1 MDSLW
6 IKNSGKS
13 KKDFPVL
20 DQDLDTEAVVI
31 GAGIAGILTAYHL
44 VKQGIKVVVLEG
56 NTVGS
61 GTTSHTTAKITACHG
76 LIYDRLLHQA
86 GKKLAGCHAIANQ
99 KAILA
104 YRDLIDSEQI
114 DCGFEMLPCYLYTTG
129 DTTAL
134 EAEYKA
140 AASFGLPVSMVTSTE
155 LPFPVTGAIRY
166 EDQAQFHPLQFL
178 WQLASHLNIYEHTM
192 ATKVKKNTVY
202 TSSGFQVHARHI
214 IAATHYPFKN
224 MPGLYFTR
232 MHQERSYAL
241 AISGP
246 PALSGM
252 YVNTSKNGC
261 TFRSYGDY
269 LIIGGGNHRSGEN
282 NQGGY
287 YDRLRAEVR
296 RLYPEAREQFHW
308 SAQDCITLDG
318 LPYIGR
324 YSIFTPDLY
333 LATGFQE
340 WGMTSS
346 MVAAR
351 LLTDLIIGQPN
362 DCHALY
368 LPKRFDELFE
378 FGNFANEIA
387 HAVRGLI
394 GRKAKKNALKIEN
407 LENGQG
413 GVVEKDGELLGAY
426 RDDEGNVSLV
436 HLRCPHLGCTLSWN
450 PDEKSWDCPCHGTR
464 LDCKGNII
472 SNPAIEDLNH
482 TEKHFS

>member
-362 DCHALY
+362 DCHDLY

-378 FGNFANEIA
+378 FGNFANEIG

>member
-6 IKNSGKS
+6 IKNSGKL
-13 KKDFPVL
+13 KKDYPVL

-31 GAGIAGILTAYHL
+31 GGGIAGILTAYHL
-44 VKQGIKVVVLEG
+44 TKQGIKVVVLEG

-61 GTTSHTTAKITACHG
+61 GITSHTTAKITACHG

-104 YRDLIDSEQI
+104 YRDLIDTEQI

-214 IAATHYPFKN
+214 IVATHYPFKN

-282 NQGGY
+282 IQGGY
-287 YDRLRAEVR
+287 YDRLRAEAR
-296 RLYPEAREQFHW
+296 RLYPEASEQFHW

-324 YSIFTPDLY
+324 YSLFTPDLY

-346 MVAAR
+346 MVAAK

-362 DCHALY
+362 DCHDLY

-378 FGNFANEIA
+378 FGNFANEIG

-394 GRKAKKNALKIEN
+394 GRKAKKNALKIEE

-426 RDDEGNVSLV
+426 RDEDGNVSLV

-472 SNPAIEDLNH
+472 SNPAIEDQNH
-482 TEKHFS
+482 TGKHFT